1 MANLAE
7 IFGTDSEDEPAPKKK
22 KSKKQ
27 PKRKKREPTPVSD
40 EVSPDE
46 NEVEETVISDS
57 EYSE

>member
-1 MANLAE
+1 MEE

-27 PKRKKREPTPVSD
+27 PKRKKRAPTPVSED
-40 EVSPDE
+40 VSPDE
-46 NEVEETVISDS
+46 TEEVDATMISDS